1 MTALDLFPL
10 ARYRLEWRVTAPV
23 RLPDYAGSL
32 LRGAFGHALRSLACM
47 TRAKACDGCDLIST
61 CPYPALFAP
70 PAPASHALQKFS
82 QVPVPYVIEPPEW
95 GAKVLAEGAVFSFN
109 QVLVGRALRELPL
122 VILAWRRA
130 LGRGIG
136 AGDGRAE
143 LLRVVHCAEGG
154 ETEIHRPETG
164 ALLDH
169 ERKVSLRSTAVADAR
184 RATLRFHTPLRLQ
197 QNGRALPPGKLDART
212 LLMAL
217 ARRASL
223 LAEFHCGAPLIE
235 DFAQLSAACAGL
247 REEKRLAWRDWTRYS
262 SRQQQKMALG
272 GVVGE
277 WALEGEL
284 APFLQLLRLG
294 EWLHVGK
301 ETAFGLGRYTLLAAG
316 AEHISP
322 PDGISREH
330 ETQPIAGKE
339 EKPYP
344 QSA

>member
-1 MTALDLFPL
+1 MTLIGAFPL
-10 ARYRLEWRVTAPV
+10 ARYSLEWQVTAPV
-23 RLPDYAGSL
+23 RLPDYAGSM

-47 TRAKACDGCDLIST
+47 TRAKTCDGCELIAN

-70 PAPASHALQKFS
+70 PAPAAHALQKFS

-95 GAKVLAEGAVFSFN
+95 GARLLAVGETFSFN
-109 QVLVGRALRELPL
+109 QVLIGSALRELPL
-122 VILAWRRA
+122 VVLAWRRA

-136 AGDGRAE
+136 PGDGRAE
-143 LLRVVHCAEGG
+143 LLRVVHCAEAG
-154 ETEIHRPETG
+154 ETEIHRPDTG

-169 ERKVSLRSTAVADAR
+169 ERKVSLRSTACADGH

-197 QNGRALPPGKLDART
+197 QNGRALPPEKLDART

-235 DFAQLSAACAGL
+235 DFPALTAACAGL
-247 REEKRLAWRDWTRYS
+247 REAKRLSWRDWTRYS

-272 GVVGE
+272 GAVGD
-277 WALEGEL
+277 WTLEGEL
-284 APFLQLLRLG
+284 APFLPLLRLG

-322 PDGISREH
+322 PERYSREH
-330 ETQPIAGKE
+330 DTQPFAEME

>member
-1 MTALDLFPL
+1 MPALDLLPL
-10 ARYRLEWRVTAPV
+10 ARYRLEWQVTAPV
-23 RLPDYAGSL
+23 RLPDYAGSM

-47 TRAKACDGCDLIST
+47 TRTKTCDGCELIAN

-70 PAPASHALQKFS
+70 PAPTAHALQKFS

-95 GAKVLAEGAVFSFN
+95 GARVLAVGEVFSFN
-109 QVLVGRALRELPL
+109 QVLIGSALRELPL

-136 AGDGRAE
+136 TGEGKAE
-143 LLRVVHCAEGG
+143 LQRVVHCAETG
-154 ETEIHRPETG
+154 ETEIHRPDTG

-169 ERKVSLRSTAVADAR
+169 ERKVSLRSTACAEAQ

-197 QNGRALPPGKLDART
+197 QNGRALPPERLDART

-223 LAEFHCGAPLIE
+223 LSEFHCGAPLIE
-235 DFAQLSAACAGL
+235 DFPALSTACAGL

-272 GVVGE
+272 GAIGD
-277 WALEGEL
+277 WTLEGDL
-284 APFLQLLRLG
+284 ALFLPLLRLG

-301 ETAFGLGRYTLLAAG
+301 ETAFGLGRYTLLDAG

-322 PDGISREH
+322 PAGFSSGHIA
-330 ETQPIAGKE
+330 QAFAGKE